1 MAQLLALQAQDKELE
16 YVVREYVLGGLSGY
30 QIYKCAPIST
40 AQESPAALPG
50 LVVALTRGVCGRLG
64 FPRVSTVLDNV
75 LYVRELI

>member
-50 LVVALTRGVCGRLG
+50 LVVALTSGVWPAR
-64 FPRVSTVLDNV
+64 FSQSEHVRDNV
-75 LYVRELI
+75 VYVRELI